1 MNYELL
7 SKLKKIN
14 KEYQKDVKDVEECI
28 DYEDIRDNMGLAGAY
43 MFFRMLYV
51 FKWLERKGIEVE
63 KNTLFAP
70 EYSRND
76 IECWNEDVVFHMV
89 MNEDEIIS
97 LIESLFPKFGWS
109 VEHFLFPE
117 NDVERK
123 DYAEITREILYEML
137 GSDAK
142 DVFEIMELGQEY
154 SYYGNA
160 FSYILVL
167 HERLGKYF
175 LFAKGK
181 PEVRRTKL
189 HKTIEDIVM
198 YMRCGTYIYFTGT
211 DYEQLNERGYCALW
225 TAGEL
230 SDGSYLSFGK
240 FDFVNIIRAYYL
252 EKYLDIANELYSYL

>member
-76 IECWNEDVVFHMV
+76 IECWNEDVFFHME

-97 LIESLFPKFGWS
+97 LIESLFPKLGWF
-109 VEHFLFPE
+109 VEYFPFPE

-123 DYAEITREILYEML
+123 DYAEITREILYERL

-142 DVFEIMELGQEY
+142 DVFEQMEGDRE
-154 SYYGNA
+154 
-160 FSYILVL
+160 FSYGEFYYILIL
-167 HERLGKYF
+167 HERLGKY
-175 LFAKGK
+175 LIFAKGK

-189 HKTIEDIVM
+189 HKTIEDIVT
-198 YMRCGTYIYFTGT
+198 YIHCGTYIYFTGS
-211 DYEQLNERGYCALW
+211 DYEILNDRGYCALW
-225 TAGEL
+225 TAGAL
-230 SDGSYLSFGK
+230 TDGSYLSFGK

-252 EKYLDIANELYSYL
+252 EKYLDIANEMYSYL